1 MVLKR
6 EEKEKLLLD
15 LYYNKGYTYR
25 QITKELKMSPNQI
38 RDIIRRHEEKD
49 NAIASRKKELSL
61 SSKAYK
67 LYSKGKNSVQVAIM
81 LNIPE
86 PQATQFHFEYFRLTG
101 QDELIS
107 LHART
112 KGKLSSLLK
121 LFDELALKREM
132 SIEHIANVVEIS
144 LHKLPYMESLDDQ
157 VKREVDRL
165 EEKRDYMLLSINSL
179 KKELVQLKEEE
190 KRQRRMFALPSYN
203 NYYDNDKGVRKFPT
217 ATSSHY
223 NYDRR
228 PLSFML
234 PESPP
239 PPELAII
246 RIAYFHTSPLL
257 LLKLVIV

>member
-49 NAIASRKKELSL
+49 NAIASRKRELSL

-81 LNIPE
+81 LNISE

-121 LFDELALKREM
+121 LFDELAVNRGM

-144 LHKLPYMESLDDQ
+144 LHKLPYMESLHDQ

-190 KRQRRMFALPSYN
+190 KRQKRMFALPSYN
-203 NYYDNDKGVRKFPT
+203 NYYDNDKGEREFPT

-239 PPELAII
+239 PPELAD
-246 RIAYFHTSPLL
+246 
-257 LLKLVIV
+257 

>member
-1 MVLKR
+1 MVMKR

-49 NAIASRKKELSL
+49 NAIASRKRELSL

-81 LNIPE
+81 LNILE
-86 PQATQFHFEYFRLTG
+86 SQATQFHFEYFRLTG

-107 LHART
+107 LYART

-144 LHKLPYMESLDDQ
+144 LYKLPYIESLHDQ
-157 VKREVDRL
+157 AKREVDRL
-165 EEKRDYMLLSINSL
+165 EEKRDYMLFNINSL
-179 KKELVQLKEEE
+179 EKELVQLKEEE

-203 NYYDNDKGVRKFPT
+203 NYYDDDKGGREFPT

-239 PPELAII
+239 PPELAG
-246 RIAYFHTSPLL
+246 
-257 LLKLVIV
+257 

>member
-1 MVLKR
+1 MSEMVLSR

-25 QITKELKMSPNQI
+25 QITTELKMSPNQI

-49 NAIASRKKELSL
+49 NAIASRKRELSL

-67 LYSKGKNSVQVAIM
+67 LYSKGKNREQVAIM

-107 LHART
+107 LYART

-121 LFDELALKREM
+121 LFDELAVNRGM

-144 LHKLPYMESLDDQ
+144 LHKLPYMESLHDQ

-165 EEKRDYMLLSINSL
+165 EEKRDYMLFNINSL

-190 KRQRRMFALPSYN
+190 KRQRRSPSYN
-203 NYYDNDKGVRKFPT
+203 NYYDNDKGGREFPT

-239 PPELAII
+239 PPELAD
-246 RIAYFHTSPLL
+246 
-257 LLKLVIV
+257 

>member
-1 MVLKR
+1 MVLSR

-81 LNIPE
+81 LNISE

-107 LHART
+107 LYART

-121 LFDELALKREM
+121 LFDELAVNRGM

-144 LHKLPYMESLDDQ
+144 LHKLPYMESLHDQ

-190 KRQRRMFALPSYN
+190 KRQKRMFALPSYN
-203 NYYDNDKGVRKFPT
+203 NYYDDDKGEREFPT

-239 PPELAII
+239 PPELAD
-246 RIAYFHTSPLL
+246 
-257 LLKLVIV
+257 

>member
-1 MVLKR
+1 MVLSR
-6 EEKEKLLLD
+6 EEKEKLVLD

-25 QITKELKMSPNQI
+25 QITTELKMSPNQI

-49 NAIASRKKELSL
+49 NAIANRKRELSL

-67 LYSKGKNSVQVAIM
+67 LYSKGKNRAQVAIM
-81 LNIPE
+81 LDIPE

-107 LHART
+107 LYART

-121 LFDELALKREM
+121 LFDELARNRGM
-132 SIEHIANVVEIS
+132 SIEQIANVVEIS
-144 LHKLPYMESLDDQ
+144 LHKLPNMESLYDQ
-157 VKREVDRL
+157 AKREVERL
-165 EEKRDYMLLSINSL
+165 VEKRDYLLFNINSL
-179 KKELVQLKEEE
+179 KKELAEEE
-190 KRQRRMFALPSYN
+190 KRQRRMLALPSYN
-203 NYYDNDKGVRKFPT
+203 NYYDNDKGGREFPT

-239 PPELAII
+239 PPELAD
-246 RIAYFHTSPLL
+246 
-257 LLKLVIV
+257 

>member
-1 MVLKR
+1 
-6 EEKEKLLLD
+6 
-15 LYYNKGYTYR
+15 
-25 QITKELKMSPNQI
+25 MSPNQI

-49 NAIASRKKELSL
+49 NAIANRKRELSL

-67 LYSKGKNSVQVAIM
+67 LYSKGKNRAQVAIM

-86 PQATQFHFEYFRLTG
+86 PQATQFYFEYFRLTG

-107 LHART
+107 LYART

-121 LFDELALKREM
+121 LFDELAVNRGM
-132 SIEHIANVVEIS
+132 SIEQIANVVEIS
-144 LHKLPYMESLDDQ
+144 LHKLPNMESLYDRA
-157 VKREVDRL
+157 KREVERL
-165 EEKRDYMLLSINSL
+165 EEKRDYLLFNISSL
-179 KKELVQLKEEE
+179 KKELAEEE
-190 KRQRRMFALPSYN
+190 KRQRRMLALPSYN
-203 NYYDNDKGVRKFPT
+203 NYYDNDKGGREFPT

-239 PPELAII
+239 PPELAD
-246 RIAYFHTSPLL
+246 
-257 LLKLVIV
+257 

>member
-1 MVLKR
+1 MVLSR
-6 EEKEKLLLD
+6 EEKEKLVLD
-15 LYYNKGYTYR
+15 LYYNKGYPYR

-49 NAIASRKKELSL
+49 NAIASRKRELSL

-67 LYSKGKNSVQVAIM
+67 LYSKGQNRLQVAIM
-81 LNIPE
+81 LDIPE
-86 PQATQFHFEYFRLTG
+86 AQATQFHFEYFRLTG

-107 LHART
+107 LYART

-121 LFDELALKREM
+121 LFDELAVNRGM

-144 LHKLPYMESLDDQ
+144 LHKLPYMESLQ
-157 VKREVDRL
+157 AKREVDRL
-165 EEKRDYMLLSINSL
+165 EEKRDYMLFNINSL
-179 KKELVQLKEEE
+179 KKELAQLKEEE
-190 KRQRRMFALPSYN
+190 KRQRRMLALPSYN
-203 NYYDNDKGVRKFPT
+203 NYYDNDKGGREFPT

-223 NYDRR
+223 NYDCR

-239 PPELAII
+239 PPELAD
-246 RIAYFHTSPLL
+246 
-257 LLKLVIV
+257 

>member
-1 MVLKR
+1 
-6 EEKEKLLLD
+6 
-15 LYYNKGYTYR
+15 
-25 QITKELKMSPNQI
+25 
-38 RDIIRRHEEKD
+38 
-49 NAIASRKKELSL
+49 
-61 SSKAYK
+61 
-67 LYSKGKNSVQVAIM
+67 M
-81 LNIPE
+81 LNISE

-107 LHART
+107 LYART

-144 LHKLPYMESLDDQ
+144 LHQLPYMESLHDQ
-157 VKREVDRL
+157 AKREVDRL
-165 EEKRDYMLLSINSL
+165 EEKRDYMLFNINSL

-203 NYYDNDKGVRKFPT
+203 NYYDDDKGGREFP
-217 ATSSHY
+217 TSSHY

-234 PESPP
+234 LESPP
-239 PPELAII
+239 PPELAC
-246 RIAYFHTSPLL
+246 
-257 LLKLVIV
+257 

>member
-1 MVLKR
+1 MSEMVLTR

-25 QITKELKMSPNQI
+25 QITTELKMSPNQI

-49 NAIASRKKELSL
+49 NAIVSRKKELSL

-67 LYSKGKNSVQVAIM
+67 LYSKGKNRAQVAIM

-86 PQATQFHFEYFRLTG
+86 AQATQFHFEYFRLTG

-107 LHART
+107 LYART

-121 LFDELALKREM
+121 LFDELAVNRGM
-132 SIEHIANVVEIS
+132 SIEQIANVVEIS
-144 LHKLPYMESLDDQ
+144 LDKLPNMERLYDHA
-157 VKREVDRL
+157 KREAERL
-165 EEKRDYMLLSINSL
+165 VEKRDYLLFNINSL
-179 KKELVQLKEEE
+179 KKELAEEE
-190 KRQRRMFALPSYN
+190 KRQRRMLALPSYN
-203 NYYDNDKGVRKFPT
+203 NYYDNDKGGREFPT

-239 PPELAII
+239 PPELAD
-246 RIAYFHTSPLL
+246 
-257 LLKLVIV
+257 

>member
-49 NAIASRKKELSL
+49 NAIASRKRELSL

-67 LYSKGKNSVQVAIM
+67 LYSKGKNRV
-81 LNIPE
+81 
-86 PQATQFHFEYFRLTG
+86 HFEYFRLTG
-101 QDELIS
+101 PDELIS
-107 LHART
+107 LYART

-144 LHKLPYMESLDDQ
+144 LHKLPYMESLHDQ

-165 EEKRDYMLLSINSL
+165 EEKRDYMLLNINSL

-203 NYYDNDKGVRKFPT
+203 NYYDDDKGGREFPT

-246 RIAYFHTSPLL
+246 RIAYFHTSPFYF
-257 LLKLVIV
+257 

>member
-1 MVLKR
+1 MVLTR

-25 QITKELKMSPNQI
+25 QITTELKMSPNQI

-49 NAIASRKKELSL
+49 NAIASRKRELSL

-67 LYSKGKNSVQVAIM
+67 LYSKGKNREQVAIT

-86 PQATQFHFEYFRLTG
+86 PQATQFHLEYFRLTG

-107 LHART
+107 LYART

-121 LFDELALKREM
+121 LFEELAVNRGM

-144 LHKLPYMESLDDQ
+144 LHKLPYEESLYDQ

-165 EEKRDYMLLSINSL
+165 EEKRDYLLFNINFL
-179 KKELVQLKEEE
+179 KKELAEEE
-190 KRQRRMFALPSYN
+190 KRQRRMLALPSYN
-203 NYYDNDKGVRKFPT
+203 NYYDNDKGGREFPT

-239 PPELAII
+239 PPELAD
-246 RIAYFHTSPLL
+246 
-257 LLKLVIV
+257 

>member
-1 MVLKR
+1 MVLSR

-25 QITKELKMSPNQI
+25 QITTELKMSPNQI

-49 NAIASRKKELSL
+49 AIASRK
-61 SSKAYK
+61 K
-67 LYSKGKNSVQVAIM
+67 LYSKGKNREQVAIM

-107 LHART
+107 LYART

-121 LFDELALKREM
+121 LFDELAVNRGM

-144 LHKLPYMESLDDQ
+144 LHKLPYMESLHDQ

-165 EEKRDYMLLSINSL
+165 EEKRDYMLCNINSL
-179 KKELVQLKEEE
+179 KKELVQLNEEE
-190 KRQRRMFALPSYN
+190 KRQRRMLALPSYN
-203 NYYDNDKGVRKFPT
+203 NYYDNDKGGREFPT

-239 PPELAII
+239 PPELAD
-246 RIAYFHTSPLL
+246 
-257 LLKLVIV
+257 

>member
-1 MVLKR
+1 MSEMVLTR

-25 QITKELKMSPNQI
+25 QITTELKMSPNQI

-49 NAIASRKKELSL
+49 NAIVSRKKELSL

-67 LYSKGKNSVQVAIM
+67 LYSKGKNRAQVAIM

-86 PQATQFHFEYFRLTG
+86 AQATQFHFEYFRLTG

-107 LHART
+107 LYART

-121 LFDELALKREM
+121 LFDELAVNRGM
-132 SIEHIANVVEIS
+132 SIEQIANVVEIS
-144 LHKLPYMESLDDQ
+144 LDKLPNMERLYDHA
-157 VKREVDRL
+157 KREAERL
-165 EEKRDYMLLSINSL
+165 VEKRDYLLFNINSL
-179 KKELVQLKEEE
+179 KKELAEEE
-190 KRQRRMFALPSYN
+190 KRQRRMMALPSYN
-203 NYYDNDKGVRKFPT
+203 NYYDNDKGGREFPT

-239 PPELAII
+239 PPELAD
-246 RIAYFHTSPLL
+246 
-257 LLKLVIV
+257 

>member
-49 NAIASRKKELSL
+49 NAIASRKRELSL

-81 LNIPE
+81 LNISE
-86 PQATQFHFEYFRLTG
+86 PQATQFHFEYFRLAG

-132 SIEHIANVVEIS
+132 SIEHISNVVEIS
-144 LHKLPYMESLDDQ
+144 LHKLAYMESLHDQ

-165 EEKRDYMLLSINSL
+165 EEKRDYMLFNINSL
-179 KKELVQLKEEE
+179 EKGLVQLKEEE

-203 NYYDNDKGVRKFPT
+203 NYYDDDKGGREFPT

-239 PPELAII
+239 PPELAD
-246 RIAYFHTSPLL
+246 
-257 LLKLVIV
+257 

>member
-49 NAIASRKKELSL
+49 NAIASRKRELSL

-81 LNIPE
+81 LNISE

-107 LHART
+107 LYART

-144 LHKLPYMESLDDQ
+144 LHKLPYIESLHDQ
-157 VKREVDRL
+157 AKREVDRL

-203 NYYDNDKGVRKFPT
+203 NYYDNDIGGREFPT

-239 PPELAII
+239 PPELAD
-246 RIAYFHTSPLL
+246 
-257 LLKLVIV
+257 

>member
-1 MVLKR
+1 MVLSR

-25 QITKELKMSPNQI
+25 QITTELKVSPNQI

-49 NAIASRKKELSL
+49 NAIANRKRELSL

-67 LYSKGKNSVQVAIM
+67 LYSKGKNRAQVAIM
-81 LNIPE
+81 LDIPE

-107 LHART
+107 LYART

-121 LFDELALKREM
+121 LFDELAVNRGM

-144 LHKLPYMESLDDQ
+144 LHKLPYMEGLYDQ
-157 VKREVDRL
+157 AKREVDRL
-165 EEKRDYMLLSINSL
+165 VEKRDYLLFNINSL
-179 KKELVQLKEEE
+179 KKELVQLKEE
-190 KRQRRMFALPSYN
+190 KKQRRMLALASYN
-203 NYYDNDKGVRKFPT
+203 NYYDNDKGGREFPT

-228 PLSFML
+228 LLSFML
-234 PESPP
+234 P
-239 PPELAII
+239 PELAD
-246 RIAYFHTSPLL
+246 
-257 LLKLVIV
+257 